1 MSKKLH
7 ILFLCG
13 WYPSKV
19 NPTNGDFIQR
29 HAEAVTLENTVSVL
43 HVVTDKNY
51 SQNIEYSFEIINGV
65 KTHIAYVKATKNPFL
80 KGILF
85 LKAFKTILSK
95 INSIDLVH
103 LNVLYP
109 FGLFALYLKWFKKKK
124 YIITEHWTRYLY
136 PQVNDIS
143 FIEKNISK
151 LICKNAF
158 LICPVSTELED
169 SMLKNKF
176 KGNYQKIGNVV
187 DTSLFTPKKKTN
199 TVFNLLHVSSL
210 LDHHK
215 NISGM
220 LKVAKQLENKIGEF
234 TWKFVGGKQD
244 QYQEL
249 INTLNFSK
257 AKIEFI
263 NHVPQEILVTYLQ
276 EADIYISFS
285 NYETF
290 GIVMAE
296 ALSCGVPVI
305 STNTGILNELEQ
317 NEEFYKIISIKDKV
331 ALLEEIENFKQASKK
346 GDQLKMHDF
355 IVKNYS
361 KKAISNQ
368 FSEIYHK
375 SLKA

>member
-1 MSKKLH
+1 MSQKQH

-19 NPTNGDFIQR
+19 NLTNGDFIQR

-43 HVVTDKNY
+43 HIVTNKNY
-51 SQNIEYSFEIINGV
+51 SQNIEYSFETINGV
-65 KTHIAYVKATKNPFL
+65 KTYIAYIKATKNPFL
-80 KGILF
+80 KGVLF

-95 INSIDLVH
+95 IQSFDLVH

-109 FGLFALYLKWFKKKK
+109 FGLFALYLNWFKKKK

-143 FIEKNISK
+143 FIEKYISK
-151 LICKNAF
+151 LICKKAF
-158 LICPVSTELED
+158 LICPVSTELEE
-169 SMLKNKF
+169 SMQKTGF
-176 KGNYQKIGNVV
+176 KGNYKKIGNVV
-187 DTSLFTPKKKTN
+187 NTSLFTPKEKTN
-199 TVFNLLHVSSL
+199 TFFNLLHVSSL

-220 LKVAKQLENKIGEF
+220 LKVAKRLENKIGEF

-244 QYQEL
+244 QYLEL

-263 NHVPQEILVTYLQ
+263 NHVSQEKLVTYLQ
-276 EADIYISFS
+276 ETDIYISFS

-290 GIVMAE
+290 GIVMTE

-305 STNTGILNELEQ
+305 STNTGILNELGQ
-317 NEEFYKIISIKDKV
+317 NDEFYKIITIKDEL
-331 ALLEEIENFKQASKK
+331 ALLEEILKFKNTSKK
-346 GDQLKMHDF
+346 SNQLKMHNF
-355 IVKNYS
+355 IVENYS
-361 KKAISNQ
+361 KKAISKQ

-375 SLKA
+375 SIKA